1 MLTLTKK
8 ELKSNQE
15 SKVCCIRGKRFI
27 FLCEWQNLP
36 KSCNYRDHCNY
47 AGKYRGAHSIRNLKF
62 NVPNEIPIILNKG
75 LNYDYYVIIKE
86 LAREFEG

>member
-36 KSCNYRDHCNY
+36 KSCNY

-86 LAREFEG
+86 LAHEFEG